1 MQVSVEKTGPC
12 EAKISFTVPRDVFDR
27 EYQAALKAS
36 ARGVKMKGFR
46 PGKVPAKIL
55 EKEFGPQV
63 QQKAVE
69 HFLNQAYQKAVEENE
84 LKPVG
89 HERIPLEQIDLE
101 GGKDLEHSFEVS
113 LAPTFEIAE
122 YKGLEVSNEVEPV
135 LDSEVEEAIADLKL
149 QRSTPEAAGDE
160 GIPEDGLALCKVIW
174 THDGS
179 VVLDRDG
186 VRLAPLAPPP
196 GVDAEAFKEALLGAK
211 NEETFEIPMTIP
223 EDYTD
228 EELRGKEATCTI
240 TVTEAYRMSPP
251 EAEELWKLLE
261 TETEEEFLAKAR
273 HHLEEVKQ
281 AQENGRQ
288 ETALLEAL
296 IAKHDFDVPARML
309 EQQLEGRKNQLRQ
322 QLIQSGT
329 AEAELEDK
337 VAEQDAQLQAD
348 TEKAVR
354 ALFLINVIAEKEA
367 IAVENEDMVKEVQAI
382 AQRHQA
388 KVDDVV
394 EYYRKNNLIQQ
405 MQLELLERKI
415 RVFLRENAKIV
426 EP

>member
-1 MQVSVEKTGPC
+1 MG
-12 EAKISFTVPRDVFDR
+12 
-27 EYQAALKAS
+27 
-36 ARGVKMKGFR
+36 
-46 PGKVPAKIL
+46 
-55 EKEFGPQV
+55 
-63 QQKAVE
+63 
-69 HFLNQAYQKAVEENE
+69 NQ
-84 LKPVG
+84 
-89 HERIPLEQIDLE
+89 
-101 GGKDLEHSFEVS
+101 
-113 LAPTFEIAE
+113 
-122 YKGLEVSNEVEPV
+122 
-135 LDSEVEEAIADLKL
+135 
-149 QRSTPEAAGDE
+149 
-160 GIPEDGLALCKVIW
+160 
-174 THDGS
+174 
-179 VVLDRDG
+179 
-186 VRLAPLAPPP
+186 
-196 GVDAEAFKEALLGAK
+196 EAFKEALLGAK

-228 EELRGKEATCTI
+228 EELRGKKATCTI

-322 QLIQSGT
+322 QLIQGGT

-337 VAEQDAQLQAD
+337 VAEQDAELQAD

>member
-101 GGKDLEHSFEVS
+101 AGKDLEHSFEVS

-122 YKGLEVSNEVEPV
+122 YKGLEVTNEVEPV

-149 QRSTPEAAGDE
+149 QRSTPEAAGEE

-174 THDGS
+174 THDGE

-186 VRLAPLAPPP
+186 VRLAPLAAPP
-196 GVDAEAFKEALLGAK
+196 GVDPEAFKEALLGAQ
-211 NEETFEIPMTIP
+211 NEQTFELAMTIP

-261 TETEEEFLAKAR
+261 AESEEEFLGKAR
-273 HHLEEVKQ
+273 QHLEEVKQ

-309 EQQLEGRKNQLRQ
+309 EQQLEGRTNQLRQ
-322 QLIQSGT
+322 QLIQGGT
-329 AEAELEDK
+329 PEAELEDK
-337 VAEQDAQLQAD
+337 VAEQADQLQAD

-354 ALFLINVIAEKEA
+354 ALFLINVIAEQEA
-367 IAVENEDMVKEVQAI
+367 IAVENEDMVQEVQAI

-394 EYYRKNNLIQQ
+394 EYYKKNNLIQQ